1 MAITLASEGE
11 ETNKLKAIVAKTG
24 SVIRVMFALSACLA
38 INPFTTGDAG
48 GDPAG
53 HEERDG

>member
-11 ETNKLKAIVAKTG
+11 EMNKLKAIVAKTG

-38 INPFTTGDAG
+38 INPSILHYTSRSNCANSTQA
-48 GDPAG
+48 
-53 HEERDG
+53 